1 MISGGR
7 SGDYRR
13 GAKANFKAGN
23 RGEGG
28 GRRKVPIRR
37 SEEDGRMEMTAR
49 RKASSFFFISIVGSV
64 LQHLPFFVL
73 PIEGEYFIRE
83 LHLVTRVRFACEGG
97 RIISLTWLDP
107 PKTT

>member
-7 SGDYRR
+7 RE
-13 GAKANFKAGN
+13 
-23 RGEGG
+23 GEVIREGL
-28 GRRKVPIRR
+28 PIRR

-49 RKASSFFFISIVGSV
+49 RKASSFFFISIFGSV

-83 LHLVTRVRFACEGG
+83 LHLTGTECEFRVREGG
-97 RIISLTWLDP
+97 DYSLTWLDP